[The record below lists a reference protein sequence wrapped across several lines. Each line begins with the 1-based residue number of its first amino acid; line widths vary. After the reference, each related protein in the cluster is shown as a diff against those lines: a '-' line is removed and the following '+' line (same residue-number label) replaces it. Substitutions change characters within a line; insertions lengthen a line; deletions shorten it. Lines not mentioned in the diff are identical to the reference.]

1 MNKAVK
7 QGIEP
12 REGLSLKM
20 LLDVVAAH
28 DHGAQ
33 HWNFDA
39 SVVFIFIQL
48 GELGENGRSVR
59 SHDTMENR
67 MSFSWKGSSQ
77 TVVLLIITLSLLK
90 TTIESDL
97 LVKTRISRF
106 FQLFVKSVFLFLTRD
121 LLFLNACKV

>member
-33 HWNFDA
+33 HWNCDV
-39 SVVFIFIQL
+39 SVEFMVIQI

-97 LVKTRISRF
+97 LVKTKFHGF
-106 FQLFVKSVFLFLTRD
+106 FNYL
-121 LLFLNACKV
+121 